1 MNAIWE
7 EAGQL
12 AILQTWSKSWSRV
25 YDEETPARVSERN
38 LNSDAPA
45 STCKTAT
52 ELLHQI
58 DCNLLYYIYFRAFQQ
73 HAKFKP

>member
-25 YDEETPARVSERN
+25 YDEETPARVGKELELGRSSFHVQNRN
-38 LNSDAPA
+38 R
-45 STCKTAT
+45 AT
-52 ELLHQI
+52 PPSWL
-58 DCNLLYYIYFRAFQQ
+58 
-73 HAKFKP
+73 